1 MTLRRAL
8 IEDILT
14 VSVLIVSPML
24 FGSVYIWA
32 FSLVFFVTAILFFS
46 SSVFNVDDFKKVIKE
61 PVTLLFL
68 AFLAVNI
75 LYVIPFPSDVIRAV
89 SPETV
94 LLRERYAIDQEA
106 RQCLSVY
113 PHATALFLLKVTGC
127 LLFYLYAS
135 GKLIAPEA
143 DPGRKKDH
151 PDKRLISLAALAG
164 VLSLSVHAFAD
175 FSLRVPSNGLYF
187 AALVSVILALGMPG
201 DKAKVN
207 VRFLMTLVNGVILA
221 GFFTALF
228 GMVQALSW
236 NGKIYWLLEK
246 QGGVFGPFIN
256 NNNYAGFIEMC
267 IPFPLVLFVDA
278 VVRSSLQYKHR
289 AWDKFLWFFSDEASG
304 VYLYL
309 TAAVVMIVSLFMT
322 PSSGGMISFT
332 VSFFM
337 IFITLTAFLTSG
349 RKRNIF
355 LSALVISALFWAM
368 LAWVGPDVFKGEVDK
383 MRGLLNGDA
392 RTQERIVIW
401 KDSIG
406 IMKDYPILGT
416 GLGTFPYI
424 YSKYRTLTDTLGA
437 RVEYAEN
444 EYVQLAVET
453 GAAGTA
459 FALFF
464 LVFYFKRFGTCVMSL
479 KKWRTQRHGDE

>member
-1 MTLRRAL
+1 MIFRRAL

-14 VSVLIVSPML
+14 VSVLVVSPML
-24 FGSVYIWA
+24 FGSVYTWA
-32 FSLVFFVTAILFFS
+32 FSLVFFVAAALFFS
-46 SSVFNVDDFKKVIKE
+46 SSVINVDAFKQVITE

-68 AFLAVNI
+68 AFMAVNI
-75 LYVIPFPSDVIRAV
+75 LYVVPLPSDVIRAA

-94 LLRERYAIDQEA
+94 LLRERYGMGQWA

-113 PHATALFLLKVTGC
+113 PYATGFFLLEVTGC
-127 LLFYLYAS
+127 FMFYLYAA
-135 GKLIAPEA
+135 GKLLAREGN
-143 DPGRKKDH
+143 PGRKREH
-151 PDKRLISLAALAG
+151 PDKRLLFLAALAG
-164 VLSLSVHAFAD
+164 VLSLSVHALAD
-175 FSLRVPSNGLYF
+175 FSLRVPVNGLYF
-187 AALVSVILALGMPG
+187 AALVSIILALGMPG

-207 VRFLMTLVNGVILA
+207 DRFLMTLVNGVVFA

-236 NGKIYWLLEK
+236 NGKIYWLLGKGE
-246 QGGVFGPFIN
+246 GVFGPFIN

-267 IPFPLVLFVDA
+267 IPFPLVLFVDR
-278 VVRSSLQYKHR
+278 VVDSSFQYKHR
-289 AWDKFLWFFSDEASG
+289 AWDRFLWFLSDEASG
-304 VYLYL
+304 AYLYL

-337 IFITLTAFLTSG
+337 IFVTLIAFLTRG
-349 RKRNIF
+349 RKRGIF
-355 LSALVISALFWAM
+355 LSALVIAALFWAM
-368 LAWVGPDVFKGEVDK
+368 LAWVGPDAFKGEVDK
-383 MRGLLNGDA
+383 MKGILNGDA
-392 RTQERIVIW
+392 RTQERVVIW
-401 KDSIG
+401 KDSVK
-406 IMKDYPILGT
+406 IMKDYPLLGT

-453 GAAGTA
+453 GAMGTA
-459 FALFF
+459 FALVF
-464 LVFYFKRFGTCVMSL
+464 LIFYLKRFRICVMSL
-479 KKWRTQRHGDE
+479 KKWRTEK